1 MDGVLGVIGG
11 SGLYAMDALER
22 VEETN
27 ADTPFG
33 APSSPVV
40 SGDLGEH
47 RILFLARHGRGHV
60 IAPTQVNYRANVYAL
75 KALGATHLLSI
86 SAVGSLREEL
96 APGHV
101 VLPSQLLDRTTRR
114 LSTFFDDSLVA
125 HVAVAD
131 PYCPLLSEVVADAA
145 GATGAVVHRG
155 KTYVCIE
162 GPRFSTRAESHA
174 HRAMGA
180 DVVGMTAAPEAFLA
194 REAELPYATLALVTD
209 YDCWRERE
217 DVDVTSILAIVRA
230 NVARAQAIIAR
241 VARLLPDAR
250 RSPAHGA
257 LRHAIV
263 STAPIAPE
271 LRRRYAALLGE

>member
-1 MDGVLGVIGG
+1 MMTTLGVIGG
-11 SGLYAMDALER
+11 SGLYEMEALEG
-22 VEETN
+22 VEERTI
-27 ADTPFG
+27 DTPFG
-33 APSSPVV
+33 DASSPIV
-40 SGDLGEH
+40 SGFLGDT
-47 RILFLARHGRGHV
+47 RVCFLARHGRGHV
-60 IAPTQVNYRANVYAL
+60 FAPSQVSYRANVYAL

-101 VLPSQLLDRTTRR
+101 AVPSQLLDRTTRR
-114 LSTFFDDSLVA
+114 VSTFFDERIVA

-131 PYCPLLSEVVADAA
+131 PYCPLLSDAVADAA
-145 GATGAVVHRG
+145 QATGTVVHRD

-209 YDCWRERE
+209 YDCWRPRE
-217 DVDVTSILAIVRA
+217 DVDVPAILAILRA
-230 NVARAQAIIAR
+230 NVTRARAIIAHVSR
-241 VARLLPDAR
+241 SLPDPR
-250 RSPAHGA
+250 MSPAYGA

-263 STAPIAPE
+263 TTEIDPA
-271 LRRRYAALLGE
+271 LRAKYSVLIGP

>member
-1 MDGVLGVIGG
+1 VSKTLGVIGG
-11 SGLYAMDALER
+11 SGLYAMEALER

-27 ADTPFG
+27 AETPFG

-40 SGDLGEH
+40 SGFLGTT
-47 RILFLARHGRGHV
+47 RVLFLARHGKGHV

-114 LSTFFDDSLVA
+114 VSTFFDDRLVA

-131 PYCPLLSEVVADAA
+131 PYCPLLSSAVADAA
-145 GATGAVVHRG
+145 TVADAVVHRD
-155 KTYVCIE
+155 KTYVCVE

-209 YDCWRERE
+209 YDCWRPRE
-217 DVDVTSILAIVRA
+217 DVDVSAILAIVHA
-230 NVARAQAIIAR
+230 NVARAQAI
-241 VARLLPDAR
+241 VARCAGALPDAR
-250 RSPAHGA
+250 QSPAFGA
-257 LRHAIV
+257 LRHAVV
-263 STAPIAPE
+263 STAPIPPE
-271 LRRRYAALLGE
+271 LRRRYAALFGE